1 MKFHEYK
8 ISDEI
13 LKALDVLGYKEATK
27 IQEAVIENI
36 LNNVDVIAKAQTGSG
51 KTAAFA
57 IPLCEKV
64 NSEQK
69 EPQVLILTPT
79 RELAIQVKD
88 EISNIGRLKKL
99 RTVALY
105 GKQPMS
111 IQTRELRQRVH
122 FIVGTPGRTIDHIN
136 RGNLKLTNI
145 KYLVLDEADE
155 MLNMGFIGQV
165 EEIIEMLPKDRVT
178 LLFSATMPDRINKL
192 CRKYMKNPKEI
203 EVDSENLTVSK
214 IMQGYY
220 EVKEFEKGALLQKII
235 YSEVPGSTIIFCNT
249 KEKVDEVY
257 KQMKKMGISCEK
269 LHGGLEQRDRTETM
283 EKFKLG
289 EFQFLIATDVAARG
303 IHIEDITHVIN
314 YDVPMEKEAYVHR
327 IGRTGRAGKEGKA
340 FTFITP
346 FEYKFFNAIENYIG
360 EKISENEEPSSTSVR
375 EGEII
380 FREKMKKA
388 PKKKEV
394 KSKRLNKEVSKIYIG
409 AGKKKKV
416 RAGDI
421 VGAICNIEG
430 VTVEDIGIIDVQD
443 NVSYVDILNGKG
455 KIVLNNLGKCKIKG
469 KTVKI
474 EMAKR

>member
-13 LKALDVLGYKEATK
+13 LKALDVLGYSEATK
-27 IQEAVIENI
+27 VQEAVIEDI

-51 KTAAFA
+51 KTAAFG

-64 NSEQK
+64 NAEEK

-99 RTVALY
+99 RAVAVY

-111 IQTRELRQRVH
+111 IQTRELRQRIH
-122 FIVGTPGRTIDHIN
+122 FIVGTPGRTMDHIK

-145 KYLVLDEADE
+145 KYLVLDESDE
-155 MLNMGFIGQV
+155 MLNMGFIDQV
-165 EEIIEMLPKDRVT
+165 EEIIEMVPKNRVT
-178 LLFSATMPDRINKL
+178 LLFSATMPDRISRL
-192 CRKYMKNPKEI
+192 CKKYIKNPKEI
-203 EVDSENLTVSK
+203 EIDCENLTVQK
-214 IMQGYY
+214 ITQGYY
-220 EVKEFEKGALLQKII
+220 EVKEFEKGALLERII

-249 KEKVDEVY
+249 KEKVDEVC
-257 KQMKKMGISCEK
+257 KQIKKLGVSCEK
-269 LHGGLEQRDRTETM
+269 LHGGLEQRDRTATM
-283 EKFKLG
+283 ERFKLG
-289 EFQFLIATDVAARG
+289 EFQFLIATDVASRG

-314 YDVPMEKEAYVHR
+314 YDIPMEKEAYVHR

-346 FEYKFFNAIENYIG
+346 FEYKFFNAIEEYIG
-360 EKISENEEPSSTSVR
+360 ENIPKSEEPSTASVR

-380 FREKMKKA
+380 FREKIKKA

-394 KSKRLNKEVSKIYIG
+394 KSQRLNKEVSKIYIG
-409 AGKKKKV
+409 AGKKKKL

-421 VGAICNIEG
+421 VGAICCIDG
-430 VTVEDIGIIDVQD
+430 ITMEDIGIIDVQD

-455 KIVLNNLGKCKIKG
+455 KVVLTNLSKSKIKG